1 MKGDES
7 MFAKRIHTAGLLL
20 SLLVNSTAGMA
31 NALADPTRPS
41 YQGFTSSQDTSVP
54 VTSNWNLSSTLVSP
68 HRRVAVING
77 IRVSEGE
84 SVANATVLKIRKL
97 DVVIQVSGQRIT
109 LPLLPDIVKRLP

>member
-1 MKGDES
+1 MS
-7 MFAKRIHTAGLLL
+7 AKRIHIAVLMLA
-20 SLLVNSTAGMA
+20 LLVKTTSGMA

-41 YQGFTSSQDTSVP
+41 YPALPSTQHISGP
-54 VTSNWNLSSTLVSP
+54 VSSNWHLNSTLVSP

-77 IRVSEGE
+77 IHVSEGE